1 MGIQEEIRLTVQW
14 WSKILPN
21 PGFGS
26 KYNQKEIGQ
35 KMKQTY
41 IFFFISPFNSS
52 LLRHNLNVAWFTPL
66 ECATKWLLTG
76 WGLAAGKCGHFHIF
90 TRRLPV
96 HADYPC
102 PFPPNSASSLTIVF
116 PGEFSVLDLHMKAD
130 NKLSFVTDFFFNL
143 ACLCLWW
150 SPMYVTHKY
159 SILSYG

>member
-1 MGIQEEIRLTVQW
+1 MSPSGLYTHRNIHTYKQWRNGLQRTRKTEIIPRSWCRKEWCANPWAEMGIQEEIRLTVQW

-52 LLRHNLNVAWFTPL
+52 LLRHNLNAAWFTPL

-76 WGLAAGKCGHFHIF
+76 WGLRSWKVWSFSYLYKKTPC
-90 TRRLPV
+90 TCWLP
-96 HADYPC
+96 
-102 PFPPNSASSLTIVF
+102 
-116 PGEFSVLDLHMKAD
+116 
-130 NKLSFVTDFFFNL
+130 LSF
-143 ACLCLWW
+143 
-150 SPMYVTHKY
+150 SP
-159 SILSYG
+159 